1 MYFRRLRAV
10 IFSPWAS
17 SASTAARNWASVIPV
32 RGIENLQ
39 EVISYH
45 IISYR
50 TGSLRFKIKL
60 FDVIED
66 RYIVKSKEKL
76 IKSVFQKRSEIIETL
91 AKSINNY
98 NQLEKVVLSRKV
110 KMLLKQEVPD
120 KKTDSSS
127 PDETTFDIKA
137 GIDKLYNEFKIE
149 SKILDL
155 LLDLIVNTFQPEII
169 QSFYTSKIK
178 QTKYIE
184 EYIS

>member
-1 MYFRRLRAV
+1 MDKLDKELLLLFEE
-10 IFSPWAS
+10 SD
-17 SASTAARNWASVIPV
+17 NIPKLNY
-32 RGIENLQ
+32 IKENLKHHKLFKKF
-39 EVISYH
+39 VKIC
-45 IISYR
+45 ID
-50 TGSLRFKIKL
+50 FKIKL

-66 RYIVKSKEKL
+66 RYIVKNKEKL
-76 IKSVFQKRSEIIETL
+76 IKSVFQKRSEIIEKL

-110 KMLLKQEVPD
+110 KMLLKPENLD
-120 KKTDSSS
+120 KRTDSSS

-137 GIDKLYNEFKIE
+137 GIDKLYNEFKME
-149 SKILDL
+149 SKLLDV
-155 LLDLIVNTFQPEII
+155 LLDLVVNTFQPEVV

>member
-1 MYFRRLRAV
+1 MDKLDKELTLLFEESDNTPKLNY
-10 IFSPWAS
+10 IK
-17 SASTAARNWASVIPV
+17 
-32 RGIENLQ
+32 ENLKHHRAFKKF
-39 EVISYH
+39 IK
-45 IISYR
+45 ICID
-50 TGSLRFKIKL
+50 FKIKL

-110 KMLLKQEVPD
+110 KMFLKQEVPD

>member
-1 MYFRRLRAV
+1 MDKLDKELLLLFEE
-10 IFSPWAS
+10 SD
-17 SASTAARNWASVIPV
+17 NIPKLNY
-32 RGIENLQ
+32 IKENLKHHKLFKKF
-39 EVISYH
+39 VKIC
-45 IISYR
+45 ID
-50 TGSLRFKIKL
+50 FKIKL

-66 RYIVKSKEKL
+66 RYIVKNKEKL
-76 IKSVFQKRSEIIETL
+76 IKSVFQKRSEIIEKL

-110 KMLLKQEVPD
+110 KMLLKPENLD
-120 KKTDSSS
+120 KRTDSSS

-137 GIDKLYNEFKIE
+137 GIDKLYNEFKME
-149 SKILDL
+149 SKLLDV
-155 LLDLIVNTFQPEII
+155 LLDLVVNTFQPEVI